1 MKKYI
6 AVEVP
11 NEGFDPETY
20 YNETLAEQDLVY
32 IGGNNEL
39 REMNSKL
46 KEKYIDGLRKLYE
59 ELEEA
64 RIDDKEID
72 LNEAVKNNI
81 EPYISDKVNYIV
93 DLAYEF
99 GTSRGEYKFRSVCE
113 LLELIY
119 DEHFYYN
126 EIRGSFQGEWNY
138 IICPESKLNLI
149 PWIEAVYFGC
159 GSEWAVSVDKMEENE
174 DPQNV
179 SYQYVYHYDIEDI
192 REELAKNHKCN
203 KDEILMR
210 KIKDR
215 IVNYNYEYETL

>member
-81 EPYISDKVNYIV
+81 EPYI
-93 DLAYEF
+93 
-99 GTSRGEYKFRSVCE
+99 
-113 LLELIY
+113 
-119 DEHFYYN
+119 
-126 EIRGSFQGEWNY
+126 
-138 IICPESKLNLI
+138 
-149 PWIEAVYFGC
+149 
-159 GSEWAVSVDKMEENE
+159 
-174 DPQNV
+174 
-179 SYQYVYHYDIEDI
+179 YQ
-192 REELAKNHKCN
+192 
-203 KDEILMR
+203 
-210 KIKDR
+210 IK
-215 IVNYNYEYETL
+215 